1 MQRTGEGVL
10 PSMPQAAPRV
20 QGRLLTLTL
29 SEKRLMI
36 HVRELVKSYPDLKK
50 GSFTALDRVSF
61 DARPGEIYGLLG
73 PNGAGKT
80 TALRILST
88 VLAPTEGTVTVNGF
102 DVQKQPGKVRR
113 SIGFVSTNTAVY
125 DRMTAWEI
133 VEYFGRLHGMS
144 KQVLTERMEF
154 LFERFQMND
163 IRNVLGSKM
172 STGMQQKVSI
182 ARALIHDPPVLIF
195 DEATS
200 GLDVL
205 VAREV
210 LRTVAS
216 LRETGKC
223 IIFSSHIMREVER
236 LCDRVAIMYR
246 GKILDEGPTEELG
259 EKHGEKDVEELFF
272 RLISMHELQLQRR
285 SLDASEETH

>member
-163 IRNVLGSKM
+163 IRDVLGSKM

-210 LRTVAS
+210 LRTVSS

-246 GKILDEGPTEELG
+246 GKILDEGSTEELG

-285 SLDASEETH
+285 SLDASEGTQ

>member
-1 MQRTGEGVL
+1 MQSSGEGVL
-10 PSMPQAAPRV
+10 PSPLEGAPRI
-20 QGRLLTLTL
+20 QDRFLTLTL

-163 IRNVLGSKM
+163 IRDVLGSKM

-285 SLDASEETH
+285 SLDPSEGTQ

>member
-163 IRNVLGSKM
+163 IRDVLGSKM

-210 LRTVAS
+210 LRTVSS

-285 SLDASEETH
+285 SLDASEGTH

>member
-163 IRNVLGSKM
+163 IRDVLGSKM

-285 SLDASEETH
+285 SLDAIEGTH

>member
-125 DRMTAWEI
+125 DRMTAGEI

-163 IRNVLGSKM
+163 IRDVLGSKM

-285 SLDASEETH
+285 SLDASEGTH

>member
-1 MQRTGEGVL
+1 MQSSGEGVL
-10 PSMPQAAPRV
+10 FSPLEGGPRI
-20 QGRLLTLTL
+20 QDRLLTLTL

-163 IRNVLGSKM
+163 IRDVLGSKM

-285 SLDASEETH
+285 SLDPSEGTQ

>member
-20 QGRLLTLTL
+20 QGRSLTLTL

-163 IRNVLGSKM
+163 IRDVLGSKM

-285 SLDASEETH
+285 SLDASEGTH